1 MNCPNCNTPLR
12 PNATFCGNC
21 GQKIGLGAAPAAPPQ
36 PIAPIAPTAV
46 IPPPVSPSPAGPPS
60 PIPLPLPQAAIPQL
74 GATGTSTS
82 IWGPFAGCG
91 TRRQHTAWLLE
102 GLGFRAEELRNKITE
117 LFNRRQIP
125 NARITQITLTGR
137 GVAVEQRPFYQV
149 QRGLA
154 TVFLYVARF
163 GEDLYISQV
172 SYIKGPISMLRVLVG
187 GGLATLVGV
196 WVVNIIAVMANLAD
210 VANSASLFGGRA
222 EPNGALISA
231 LCCTGLFGSLALL
244 ALAAGLVFS
253 VYKFLTEKD
262 LLALL
267 RSPLTEFQEDDIVS
281 MEKAVNE
288 TVRKSADL
296 IGIDLKLLA
305 PGEAYR
311 SGRRLI

>member
-21 GQKIGLGAAPAAPPQ
+21 GQKIGPGAAPAVPPQ
-36 PIAPIAPTAV
+36 PAAPIAPTAV
-46 IPPPVSPSPAGPPS
+46 IPPVSPIPAGPP
-60 PIPLPLPQAAIPQL
+60 PPALHPLPQPVIPQL

-82 IWGPFAGCG
+82 IWGPFAGYG

-102 GLGFRAEELRNKITE
+102 GLGIRAEELRNQIAD
-117 LFNRRQIP
+117 LFNCRQIP
-125 NARITQITLTGR
+125 NARIAQITLTGQ
-137 GVAVEQRPFYQV
+137 GVAVEQRPFYRV

-172 SYIKGPISMLRVLVG
+172 SYIKGPISLLRVLVG
-187 GGLATLVGV
+187 VALLALVGM
-196 WVVNIIAVMANLAD
+196 WLVNIIALMANLSD
-210 VANSASLFGGRA
+210 VASAGPFGRA
-222 EPNGALISA
+222 EPNGALVSA
-231 LCCTGLFGSLALL
+231 LCCTGLFGPLALL
-244 ALAAGLVFS
+244 ALVAGLAFS